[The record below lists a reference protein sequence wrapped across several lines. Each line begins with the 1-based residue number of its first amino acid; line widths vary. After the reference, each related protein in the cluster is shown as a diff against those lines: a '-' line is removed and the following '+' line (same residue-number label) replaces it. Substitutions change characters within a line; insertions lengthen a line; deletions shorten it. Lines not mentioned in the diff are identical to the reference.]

1 MLLVKINFKGLAEIL
16 GVLPRVRDKAAEDF
30 AERSAFFLLSQAKR
44 YAPVDTGRLRSDLHL
59 AVQLKGI
66 DSTAEVGTEVKY
78 APAVEFGTKPHFPPP
93 KALEGWV
100 RRKGISA
107 RIAGKKRKAGTTAN
121 EDTRAAFII
130 ARAIS
135 KKGTQAHPFL
145 QPAKED
151 LEKDMDRRLVESFL
165 RAKQRFGFGEHKA
178 A

>member
-1 MLLVKINFKGLAEIL
+1 
-16 GVLPRVRDKAAEDF
+16 
-30 AERSAFFLLSQAKR
+30 
-44 YAPVDTGRLRSDLHL
+44 
-59 AVQLKGI
+59 
-66 DSTAEVGTEVKY
+66 VKY

-107 RIAGKKRKAGTTAN
+107 RIARHTHGGQTGKKKKVGTTSS

-151 LEKDMDRRLVESFL
+151 LEKDMDRRLVESFI